1 MTSVAIGYF
10 AYLAALACFASVP
23 PRQKAQVVIVSA
35 AAVTAIAIFGMPHIM
50 PLVYLL
56 GGYWLPAL
64 LVGSPNPKLERWL
77 LEIDHHLFGRDG
89 LRWFERHA
97 PRALVEYLEL
107 AYLLCYAVVPAGY
120 AWLLAAGFQREAD
133 RFWSTALGAAFFCY
147 GLLPWLPTRA
157 PRAIEG
163 ERPVWRSTVRKL
175 NLAVLAR
182 GSVQWNTF
190 PSGHTAA
197 SVATALA
204 VGTHV
209 PAAGVVLG
217 TIAVSIA
224 IGSVVGR
231 YHYAADAI
239 AGVLVAILAFTMA
252 SAAHAP

>member
-1 MTSVAIGYF
+1 MVYF
-10 AYLAALACFASVP
+10 AYLGALACFASVP
-23 PRQKAQVVIVSA
+23 ARRKAQVLLVSLS
-35 AAVTAIAIFGMPHIM
+35 AVTGLALFGMPHLM
-50 PLVYLL
+50 PFVYLL
-56 GGYWLPAL
+56 VGYWLPAL
-64 LVGSPNPKLERWL
+64 LVSTPDARLEQWL
-77 LEIDHHLFGRDG
+77 LDVDRQLFGTDG
-89 LRWFERHA
+89 LRAFEQRG

-120 AWLLAAGFQREAD
+120 AWLLAAGYHHEAN
-133 RFWSTALGAAFFCY
+133 RFWSIVLLAAFLCY
-147 GLLPWLPTRA
+147 GMLPWLPTRA
-157 PRAIEG
+157 PRALESD
-163 ERPVWRSTVRKL
+163 RPRGRSTVRQL
-175 NLAVLAR
+175 NLAVLSR

-197 SVATALA
+197 SIATALA

-217 TIAVSIA
+217 AIAVSIA

-252 SAAHAP
+252 TAAHAP